1 MCVKVHNLKFKAFLN
16 KVFCHLKSF
25 KNLFNSSKINLILHC
40 NAGYTMIIRNV
51 KDLKSLCITSFIN
64 AKNISTD
71 LIQTTNLKHLLLAFK
86 KLGPTLSQEVYSKFF
101 GKKEA
106 NFESFIWFLYN
117 FVWDSKKTKL
127 SISDSNESIL
137 TNWTFKDYQSLS
149 EVVIVGRYYTA
160 GKMCIA
166 FQNYCQYQLEVKKL
180 NLRLVRACT

>member
-1 MCVKVHNLKFKAFLN
+1 
-16 KVFCHLKSF
+16 
-25 KNLFNSSKINLILHC
+25 
-40 NAGYTMIIRNV
+40 MIIRNV

-86 KLGPTLSQEVYSKFF
+86 KLGPALSQEVYSKFF